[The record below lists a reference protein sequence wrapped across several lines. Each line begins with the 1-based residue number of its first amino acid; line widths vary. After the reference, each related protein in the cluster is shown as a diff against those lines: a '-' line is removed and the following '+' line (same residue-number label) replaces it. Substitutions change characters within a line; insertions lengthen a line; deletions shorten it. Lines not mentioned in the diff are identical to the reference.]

1 MVENKGSLFGII
13 AIIIGAS
20 GLGLGAFSIVNFQVV
35 EGPPGGDGQDGT
47 DGQDAPIGLVVGILD
62 PDQDDAVWG
71 EIVIRALVYGSNNYS
86 VSVKANQTEI
96 GTQLPTF
103 WNTSLEVEGWYNLT
117 VLIMD
122 NETKETA
129 SDTVWI
135 LIDSPVSSGVKDTY
149 TLTRTGEQFY
159 DGWYSGW
166 QSVFDLHGGLS
177 GIWVDVEEGDVL
189 YLSFTGNFWEPTFP
203 QYYSISFY
211 DYGTGVIGVPVVEYL
226 DDIYRSVTLDSYV
239 FFMDPG
245 LHRIDVCMYDPPVG
259 QRNKDLYLTIQVL
272 VL

>member
-62 PDQDDAVWG
+62 PDQDDTVWG

-103 WNTSLEVEGWYNLT
+103 WDTSLEVEGWYNLT
-117 VLIMD
+117 VIITD
-122 NETKETA
+122 YETKETA
-129 SDTVWI
+129 FDEVW
-135 LIDSPVSSGVKDTY
+135 LKVENPVKTYYLSTANEIICTTSSG
-149 TLTRTGEQFY
+149 
-159 DGWYSGW
+159 GWR
-166 QSVFDLHGGLS
+166 SVFDLDGGLG
-177 GIWVDVEEGDVL
+177 GIFIELEEGEAL
-189 YLSFTGNFWEPTFP
+189 YLSFTGYFREPAFP
-203 QYYSISFY
+203 GYYDISFY
-211 DYGTGVIGVPVVEYL
+211 DWAIGPIGIPLTVYL
-226 DDIYRSVTLDSYV
+226 DDTYQSVTFVREVFSPSYQI
-239 FFMDPG
+239 PG
-245 LHRIDVCMYDPPVG
+245 IHRIDVAIYDPQLG
-259 QRNKDLYLTIQVL
+259 IRTKDRSLMVQIIVL
-272 VL
+272 